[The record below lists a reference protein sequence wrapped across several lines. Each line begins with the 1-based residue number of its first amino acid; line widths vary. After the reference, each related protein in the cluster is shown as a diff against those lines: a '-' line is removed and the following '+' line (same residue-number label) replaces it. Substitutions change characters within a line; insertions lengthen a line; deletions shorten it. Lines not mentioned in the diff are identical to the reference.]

1 MKLKPQ
7 SGLRSAVTNYADADR
22 LLRAEPQVQLH
33 ESSRSVRKPLDY
45 TSTVLFVR
53 DRKKPIKPF
62 EIGLLPV
69 KRQHAPRTVDAC
81 RESRVFNWLEEIVER
96 FYIERV

>member
-1 MKLKPQ
+1 VGNTANVQSSVISQPFDPIDIPDLNERKLIAP
-7 SGLRSAVTNYADADR
+7 ADW
-22 LLRAEPQVQLH
+22 
-33 ESSRSVRKPLDY
+33 KTLDY
-45 TSTVLFVR
+45 TSTVLVVR

-69 KRQHAPRTVDAC
+69 KRQHAPRTVDAS

-96 FYIERV
+96 FYVERV